1 MKGDNNMEQVKLFL
15 EKIQRDAKLQEELK
29 ALYWQQPE
37 AASDALV
44 ALARVN
50 GFEITMEDLKNY
62 ANNTKEAALKN
73 RELNEGDLDTVSG
86 GSGSWNID
94 SLTVSCVISMAFLWS
109 NDCKI
114 NR

>member
-1 MKGDNNMEQVKLFL
+1 MEQVKLFL
-15 EKIQRDAKLQEELK
+15 EKIQVDAKLQQELK
-29 ALYWQQPE
+29 ALYLHQPE

-44 ALARVN
+44 ALARAN

-73 RELNEGDLDTVSG
+73 RELSEDDLDTVSG
-86 GSGSWNID
+86 GTGSWNVN

-109 NDCKI
+109 DDCKI